1 MRGPLWAGI
10 AIIVACVPARCQE
23 LEPRAYSVSPVGLN
37 FLVTGFGRSSG
48 DLSFDPTLPVQDGH
62 ASLQLAIA
70 GYARTLDFFGRSANV
85 AVQAPYVWGNVS
97 GVVSDVFQSV
107 HRSGLGDPSVR
118 FAVNLWGAPA
128 MNARKFARY
137 RQRTTLGASIVVT
150 VPLGQYDPAKLVNIG
165 SNRWAFKPELGL
177 SRRLGRW
184 YIDFYAGAWLFAA
197 NSNYQGRVRTQ
208 EALGSG
214 QFHVSYNFRPRVWAA
229 FDANFYAGGDT
240 SINGV
245 RTDTF
250 QRNSRL
256 GGTFA
261 LPLSRHNAL
270 KVSVSTGAVTRI
282 GGAFTTV
289 AIGYQYLWGAGL

>member
-1 MRGPLWAGI
+1 M
-10 AIIVACVPARCQE
+10 
-23 LEPRAYSVSPVGLN
+23 
-37 FLVTGFGRSSG
+37 TGFGRSTG
-48 DLSFDPTLPVQDGH
+48 DLSFDPTLPVQDGN
-62 ASLQLAIA
+62 ASLQTVFS

-85 AVQAPYVWGNVS
+85 TVQVPYVWGDVS
-97 GVVSDVFQSV
+97 GIVSDVFQSV

-128 MNARKFARY
+128 MNPREFARY
-137 RQRTTLGASIVVT
+137 RQRTTLGASLVVVT
-150 VPLGQYDPAKLVNIG
+150 PLGQYDPAKLINIG

-184 YIDFYAGAWLFAA
+184 YLDFYAGVWLFAA

-214 QFHVSYNFRPRVWAA
+214 QFHLSYNFRPRVWAA

-240 SINGV
+240 SLNGV

-250 QRNSRL
+250 QRNSRV
-256 GGTFA
+256 GGTVAF
-261 LPLSRHNAL
+261 PLSRHNAL

-289 AIGYQYLWGAGL
+289 GFAYQYLWGGGL